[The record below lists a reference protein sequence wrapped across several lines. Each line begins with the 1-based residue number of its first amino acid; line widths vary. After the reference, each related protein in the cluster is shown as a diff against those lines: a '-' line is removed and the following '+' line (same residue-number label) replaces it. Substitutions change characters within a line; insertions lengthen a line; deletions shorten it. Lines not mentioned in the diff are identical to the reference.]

1 VRNTGK
7 IFELINNIKKIP
19 KKINSY
25 IPIYPDIDIEV
36 ENIKFPETYKMPA
49 EYTDREIMTGIKN
62 SARP

>member
-1 VRNTGK
+1 VRNIGK
-7 IFELINNIKKIP
+7 IFKLIDDIKEISEN
-19 KKINSY
+19 INSY